1 MRLCSV
7 IVRDKGVCE
16 DASADSE
23 VALNQS
29 DTGHKIF
36 VHQENV
42 QLNQLVSFPP
52 PSRWDVNRTHAISQP
67 SFILTKIIPKDLPGY
82 SLQVCVVMEE
92 TTQTDT

>member
-1 MRLCSV
+1 MCLCSV

-52 PSRWDVNRTHAISQP
+52 PSR
-67 SFILTKIIPKDLPGY
+67 
-82 SLQVCVVMEE
+82 
-92 TTQTDT
+92 